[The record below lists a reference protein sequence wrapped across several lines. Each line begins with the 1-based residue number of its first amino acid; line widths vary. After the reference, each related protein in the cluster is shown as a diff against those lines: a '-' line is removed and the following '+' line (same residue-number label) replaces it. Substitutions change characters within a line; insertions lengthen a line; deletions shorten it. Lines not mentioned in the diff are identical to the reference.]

1 MKLRKTISLLLCAL
15 LVLAMLTGCKQQ
27 NQEQAEG
34 AAAGEAPEVTI
45 LSIAKNETAVNVVR
59 DQLTKSGFRVKLNL
73 QPDYSSYAAQ
83 AEANNFDLLI
93 GDWTTTIGNGDY
105 AVRALFRSDG
115 SSNRTGI
122 NDPEIDSLI
131 DKAAT
136 LTSDKAIDV
145 YREFEEKLVNENA
158 YVIPLYNTIKS
169 WAYNKEVM
177 KPVRIKKGR
186 EAAWEQFDFVD
197 ESKRDTAVL
206 VITDI
211 FDTITS
217 LDPIKA
223 NDGATVM
230 NNANMFVRLMNLDD
244 ENIPTTV
251 GTLSYNYAIAEGNS
265 EVYFILRDDINFTK
279 VENKHAVDSGVM
291 VGGEDV
297 VYSLNRAMNK
307 DSVPEHRTYSVH
319 ASLKSAEILTDTSEL
334 DNVKLTGSSKS
345 IREELEKG
353 LKTPISK
360 IIENKKDV
368 NNAKGNYQIIK
379 VTTKTPFPQIL
390 NTLAHPSAGIV
401 CKEQIEKIN
410 TYDIATYDR
419 TKDIAYGDQSV
430 IVEGDTYNNHL
441 YCSGPYIPIYKN
453 DYEIFFEK
461 NPNYMRG
468 TESEPK
474 VAKISSKIIKDV
486 DSSISALRSGEV
498 HFVKRLEVQHYDIIK
513 NEAKLQ
519 LIQIPS
525 NSVHHMDCNMN
536 PSSICS
542 DENIRKAILYSV
554 NQDEFVAVF
563 NNQVKKAFSTLTPV
577 MDTGLEHKADLAKA
591 KEYLNAYFE
600 SKK

>member
-319 ASLKSAEILTDTSEL
+319 ASLI
-334 DNVKLTGSSKS
+334 
-345 IREELEKG
+345 
-353 LKTPISK
+353 
-360 IIENKKDV
+360 
-368 NNAKGNYQIIK
+368 
-379 VTTKTPFPQIL
+379 
-390 NTLAHPSAGIV
+390 
-401 CKEQIEKIN
+401 
-410 TYDIATYDR
+410 
-419 TKDIAYGDQSV
+419 
-430 IVEGDTYNNHL
+430 
-441 YCSGPYIPIYKN
+441 
-453 DYEIFFEK
+453 
-461 NPNYMRG
+461 M
-468 TESEPK
+468 
-474 VAKISSKIIKDV
+474 
-486 DSSISALRSGEV
+486 
-498 HFVKRLEVQHYDIIK
+498 
-513 NEAKLQ
+513 
-519 LIQIPS
+519 
-525 NSVHHMDCNMN
+525 
-536 PSSICS
+536 
-542 DENIRKAILYSV
+542 
-554 NQDEFVAVF
+554 
-563 NNQVKKAFSTLTPV
+563 
-577 MDTGLEHKADLAKA
+577 
-591 KEYLNAYFE
+591 
-600 SKK
+600 